1 MWAGVPSAE
10 NKYGTG
16 SKQGAESP
24 RGQKMQTK
32 EQFGTQF
39 AWELENIKKDLEA
52 FLEMSR
58 DEKLEFLPTLD
69 SRLKVGRARLLLFVS
84 TLR

>member
-1 MWAGVPSAE
+1 
-10 NKYGTG
+10 
-16 SKQGAESP
+16 
-24 RGQKMQTK
+24 MQTK
-32 EQFGTQF
+32 EQLGTQF
-39 AWELENIKKDLEA
+39 TWELENIKKDLEA